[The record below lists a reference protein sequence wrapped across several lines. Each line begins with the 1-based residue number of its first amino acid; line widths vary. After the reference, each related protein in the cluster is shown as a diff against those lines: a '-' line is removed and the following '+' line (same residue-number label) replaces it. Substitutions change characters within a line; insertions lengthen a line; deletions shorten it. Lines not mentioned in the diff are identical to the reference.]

1 MKTLMVVELDGIA
14 CDCNEDIVSV
24 RDRILE
30 FSSFMIFARLFISL
44 L

>member
-1 MKTLMVVELDGIA
+1 MM
-14 CDCNEDIVSV
+14 CDCNENIVSV

-44 L
+44 LWYTKAQHEQKY